1 MRKWDNCD
9 NRGYCSCRG
18 CLGSGSEGAVFHF
31 RGGDIFL
38 GVGLSLII
46 VKTDRST
53 NLIALILLPWTPTPA
68 ILFVGPQLELQG
80 VYSNALKLVE
90 DVGKGHSDLHIKPSN
105 RASHQTLSKLSVNA
119 EPTFVSLSKGQH
131 GSF

>member
-1 MRKWDNCD
+1 ME
-9 NRGYCSCRG
+9 SFI
-18 CLGSGSEGAVFHF
+18 LGGHIAPPH
-31 RGGDIFL
+31 I
-38 GVGLSLII
+38 
-46 VKTDRST
+46 TD
-53 NLIALILLPWTPTPA
+53 L
-68 ILFVGPQLELQG
+68 QLEPQG

>member
-1 MRKWDNCD
+1 MFILSPENIQDLLVTFNPI
-9 NRGYCSCRG
+9 NPGLYENLFT
-18 CLGSGSEGAVFHF
+18 LGGHMA
-31 RGGDIFL
+31 
-38 GVGLSLII
+38 
-46 VKTDRST
+46 
-53 NLIALILLPWTPTPA
+53 
-68 ILFVGPQLELQG
+68 PQLEPQG